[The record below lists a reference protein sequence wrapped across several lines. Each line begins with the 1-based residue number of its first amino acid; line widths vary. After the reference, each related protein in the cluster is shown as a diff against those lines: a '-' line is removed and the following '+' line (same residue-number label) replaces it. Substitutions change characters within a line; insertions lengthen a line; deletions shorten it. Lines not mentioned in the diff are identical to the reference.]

1 MSISENIQLV
11 SEPINKLL
19 TPLASSAGKTL
30 QDMWELVFGNF
41 GNYVEKK
48 RIVRL
53 QALED
58 FKTSLETKVAAIPE
72 ERLCEPTLSIVG
84 PALESSKY
92 YFEEPDIREMFAKL
106 ISSAM
111 DCETA
116 PSVHPAFTEIIKQMS
131 PLDAQNLSFF
141 TGHLWLPVADYQLN
155 FDGGVSKT
163 LYRNIFLSNPNV
175 SDCIVQAQSISSLI
189 RLGLIDVSYENSL
202 DSDSLYEGF
211 EKTVLYCHLSKEFLD
226 GKRGTLG
233 IKRGL
238 SWVTPIGKQF
248 SRICVD

>member
-116 PSVHPAFTEIIKQMS
+116 PSVHPALYQTEPQ
-131 PLDAQNLSFF
+131 
-141 TGHLWLPVADYQLN
+141 PVRLYHYTKEIPNCQLVRGQSAD
-155 FDGGVSKT
+155 FSDK
-163 LYRNIFLSNPNV
+163 IFLLPN
-175 SDCIVQAQSISSLI
+175 SM
-189 RLGLIDVSYENSL
+189 R
-202 DSDSLYEGF
+202 
-211 EKTVLYCHLSKEFLD
+211 KKE
-226 GKRGTLG
+226 T
-233 IKRGL
+233 
-238 SWVTPIGKQF
+238 
-248 SRICVD
+248 